1 MIFARAKWLLRS
13 LRLGFAVKGFRAG
26 LLSYATDDVTFSPYV
41 RLYGAT
47 TLSKAT
53 IGRHTYL
60 YSCKAANLTVG
71 SFCSIGPG
79 TRLGGMGTH
88 PLHMVSTHPVFFSTR
103 RQSGLS
109 FAEVNEFEE
118 YRFTTIGN
126 DVWIGANALVLDGV
140 TVGDGAVVA
149 AGAVVTKEVPAY
161 AIVGGV
167 PAKVIRYRFPLADI
181 DLLLSLK
188 WWSQPDEV
196 LSAVAKQMREGSA
209 QQLASALDAV
219 CRARNSS
226 NKNS

>member
-1 MIFARAKWLLRS
+1 MIFGRVKWLLRS
-13 LRLGFAVKGFRAG
+13 LGLRFAVKGFRAG

-47 TLSKAT
+47 TLSKAA

-60 YSCKAANLTVG
+60 YGCKAANLTIG

-103 RQSGLS
+103 RQSGIS

-118 YRFTTIGN
+118 YRSTTIGN
-126 DVWIGANALVLDGV
+126 DVWVGADALVLDGV
-140 TVGDGAVVA
+140 TVNDGAVIA
-149 AGAVVTKEVPAY
+149 AGAVVTKDVPAY

-167 PAKVIRYRFPLADI
+167 PAKIIRYRFPPADI
-181 DLLLSLK
+181 ELLLSVK
-188 WWSQPDEV
+188 WWSQPDDA
-196 LSAVAKQMREGSA
+196 LSAVAKQMREGNS

-219 CRARNSS
+219 RARNAS
-226 NKNS
+226 NRNS